1 MRRGNFRLEN
11 AHQSNLILST
21 EEVEELIGVKPRC
34 DAGKDSFHRRCWVF
48 MKVGKMGS
56 QTGWRVMKEEAH

>member
-1 MRRGNFRLEN
+1 M
-11 AHQSNLILST
+11 
-21 EEVEELIGVKPRC
+21 EELIGVKPRC